1 MSDFVNI
8 GIIMVIIVGV
18 IALMDMLFPDKK
30 D

>member
-8 GIIMVIIVGV
+8 GIIMVVVVGV

>member
-1 MSDFVNI
+1 MQEFINI
-8 GIIMVIIVGV
+8 GIIMVIVVGV